1 MGAAGSARLVV
12 LAALASLAVEG
23 REASGRMTFT
33 ADGEAVG
40 CAVMVDVDIGD
51 EAEAGAGVKTGVLVE
66 RTMTMAWAVTVPTRS
81 GGCSG
86 LWLTGTLQAK
96 TAISSTPTTI
106 DERLA
111 FMTACSSATILRR
124 KEGRG

>member
-1 MGAAGSARLVV
+1 
-12 LAALASLAVEG
+12 
-23 REASGRMTFT
+23 MTFT
-33 ADGEAVG
+33 DGGEAVG
-40 CAVMVDVDIGD
+40 CAVMVVVDTGD
-51 EAEAGAGVKTGVLVE
+51 EAEAEAGGKTGVLLE
-66 RTMTMAWAVTVPTRS
+66 PTMTMAWAVTVPTRS

-96 TAISSTPTTI
+96 MAISSTPTAI

-124 KEGRG
+124 KEGGG